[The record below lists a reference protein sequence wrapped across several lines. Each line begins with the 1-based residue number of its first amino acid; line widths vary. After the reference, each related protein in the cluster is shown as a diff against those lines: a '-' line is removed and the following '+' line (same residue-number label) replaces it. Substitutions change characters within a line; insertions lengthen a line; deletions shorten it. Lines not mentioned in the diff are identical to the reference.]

1 MSDPFD
7 KVATD
12 LNRDLAWIAGGLA
25 SLGGAVVMVGVVSVE
40 AVMRR
45 LRSDRRAGVR

>member
-1 MSDPFD
+1 MSDPFE

-25 SLGGAVVMVGVVSVE
+25 ALGGAVVMAGYVTVD
-40 AVMRR
+40 AVLRR
-45 LRSDRRAGVR
+45 LRSDRRPRTS

>member
-25 SLGGAVVMVGVVSVE
+25 ALGGAVVMAGVVTVE
-40 AVMRR
+40 AVIRR
-45 LRSDRRAGVR
+45 RRSDDRPAVR